1 MDKQLILSKYSK
13 SEDKLLISKM
23 LDKIELSKSKN
34 KIENTDFL
42 DMYQKHLLEKI
53 LKQEKVDNYII
64 SGAAEETERN
74 VIVFYPEKLKEV
86 ASINYKKILPI
97 ICIRINLPKEMHG
110 KYTHRDYLGGLMKLG
125 IKREKIG
132 DIFVF
137 KDGADIL
144 VLDEI
149 SKFLLNNLNTLTRFS
164 KSKIEKINLDD
175 IREKEINKEELKIIV
190 SSMRLDC
197 VVSELLKTSR
207 GRVEEI
213 IKEQRVFVNFENVHK
228 LTKQIK
234 ENDLITIRGKGRF
247 EIARI
252 EGTTRNDRVKLVVN
266 KFI

>member
-1 MDKQLILSKYSK
+1 MDKQLILNKYSK
-13 SEDKLLISKM
+13 PEDKLLISKM

-64 SGAAEETERN
+64 SGGTEETERN
-74 VIVFYPEKLKEV
+74 VIIFYPEKLKEV
-86 ASINYKKILPI
+86 VYNNYKKILPI

-110 KYTHRDYLGGLMKLG
+110 KYIHRDYLGGLMKLG

-149 SKFLLNNLNTLTRFS
+149 SKFLLNNLSTLTRFS
-164 KSKIEKINLDD
+164 KSKIEKISIQD
-175 IREKEINKEELKIIV
+175 IRQKEEKKEELKIIV

-197 VVSELLKTSR
+197 VISEILKTSR
-207 GRVEEI
+207 GKAEEV
-213 IKEQRVFVNFENVHK
+213 IKGQRVFVNFENADK

-247 EIARI
+247 EIAKI
-252 EGTTRNDRVKLVVN
+252 EGTTRNNRVKLIVN